1 MTLDMVKGGDT
12 VTILDISDAEVKAQA
27 IRFGIF
33 EGQTV
38 TCTQVVPA
46 GPIIIRKNT
55 QELAL
60 GRGLA
65 RQVKVDLGEDCKSC
79 RKRQKCGRRGQRQ

>member
-1 MTLDMVKGGDT
+1 MTLDMVKGGQT
-12 VTILDISDAEVKAQA
+12 VKILDILDAQVKAQA

-38 TCTQVVPA
+38 MCTQVVPA
-46 GPIIIRKNT
+46 GPVIIRKNT
-55 QELAL
+55 QEIAL

-65 RQVKVDLGEDCKSC
+65 QQIEVALG
-79 RKRQKCGRRGQRQ
+79 